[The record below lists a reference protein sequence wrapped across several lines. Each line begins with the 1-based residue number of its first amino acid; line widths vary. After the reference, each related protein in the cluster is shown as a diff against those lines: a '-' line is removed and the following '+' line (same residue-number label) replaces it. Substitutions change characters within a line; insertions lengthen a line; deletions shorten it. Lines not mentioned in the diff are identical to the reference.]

1 MVLTGW
7 SAFWIGVAAVIIAL
21 GLFSMLENIL
31 KVVFVTHCINKTVK
45 RITDSTLPSEQIEKL
60 INSLVED

>member
-31 KVVFVTHCINKTVK
+31 KVVFVTRCINKTMK
-45 RITDSTLPSEQIEKL
+45 RITDSKLSDEQVEKL